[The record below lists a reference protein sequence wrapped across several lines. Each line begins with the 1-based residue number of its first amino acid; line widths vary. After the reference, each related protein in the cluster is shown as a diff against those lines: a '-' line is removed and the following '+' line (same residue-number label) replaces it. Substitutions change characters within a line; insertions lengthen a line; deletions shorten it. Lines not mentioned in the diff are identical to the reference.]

1 MEALPSPGESGP
13 RRGGCPEGL
22 VFPRGHVGVLDQ
34 APHLVLLEEAPRLP
48 CLRALPAPTRE
59 DFEHEWGR
67 TCNVIP
73 MKGTKVLTRI
83 VQHSTANYTWTS
95 DAER

>member
-1 MEALPSPGESGP
+1 
-13 RRGGCPEGL
+13 
-22 VFPRGHVGVLDQ
+22 
-34 APHLVLLEEAPRLP
+34 
-48 CLRALPAPTRE
+48 
-59 DFEHEWGR
+59 
-67 TCNVIP
+67 VIP